1 MASTGSERLV
11 CARGSSVGRFE
22 RKRGTARAL
31 DHPRMSRDLPLT
43 HRGGQFSLPASVT
56 LPGRGNRGLG
66 RTSMMVSGLRP
77 AMPVPRTGSMHAS
90 GLTLRGMTILSCVAI
105 RVSRRAVEMWW
116 RSYHILQGAGYVGR
130 SERQEKISEPSCV
143 YGGQCRV
150 RKRYEITSL
159 SKESVT
165 RNMCAPLLELPFG
178 LGFRHLG

>member
-1 MASTGSERLV
+1 MASTGSERLF

-22 RKRGTARAL
+22 RIRGTARAL

-77 AMPVPRTGSMHAS
+77 AMPVPRTGSMQAS

-130 SERQEKISEPSCV
+130 SERQEKISKPSCV
-143 YGGQCRV
+143 CVMSTV
-150 RKRYEITSL
+150 RKNTKLQISQQNEKERSL
-159 SKESVT
+159 KT
-165 RNMCAPLLELPFG
+165 CALPSWNC
-178 LGFRHLG
+178 HLG

>member
-1 MASTGSERLV
+1 VASTGSERLF

-77 AMPVPRTGSMHAS
+77 AMPVPRTGSMQAS

-116 RSYHILQGAGYVGR
+116 AIVSYPPRCWIRRQVGATRKNLEAELCVCYEA
-130 SERQEKISEPSCV
+130 SEEKIRN
-143 YGGQCRV
+143 Y
-150 RKRYEITSL
+150 KSL
-159 SKESVT
+159 SKMKKKV
-165 RNMCAPLLELPFG
+165 
-178 LGFRHLG
+178 

>member
-11 CARGSSVGRFE
+11 CARGSYVGRFE

-56 LPGRGNRGLG
+56 LPGRGNRDLG

-105 RVSRRAVEMWW
+105 RVSRRAVEMWR
-116 RSYHILQGAGYVGR
+116 RSYRILLLQGAGYVGR
-130 SERQEKISEPSCV
+130 SERQEKISS
-143 YGGQCRV
+143 RV
-150 RKRYEITSL
+150 VCIEASA
-159 SKESVT
+159 E
-165 RNMCAPLLELPFG
+165 
-178 LGFRHLG
+178 

>member
-1 MASTGSERLV
+1 MASTGSERLF

-22 RKRGTARAL
+22 RIRGTARAL

-56 LPGRGNRGLG
+56 LPGCGNRGLG

-77 AMPVPRTGSMHAS
+77 AMPVPRTGSMQAS

-130 SERQEKISEPSCV
+130 SERQEKISKPSCMCV
-143 YGGQCRV
+143 MRPV
-150 RKRYEITSL
+150 RKKYEITSL
-159 SKESVT
+159 SAK
-165 RNMCAPLLELPFG
+165 
-178 LGFRHLG
+178 

>member
-116 RSYHILQGAGYVGR
+116 AIVSYPPRCWIRRQVGATR
-130 SERQEKISEPSCV
+130 KNLEPSSV

-150 RKRYEITSL
+150 RKKYEITNL
-159 SKESVT
+159 SAK
-165 RNMCAPLLELPFG
+165 
-178 LGFRHLG
+178 